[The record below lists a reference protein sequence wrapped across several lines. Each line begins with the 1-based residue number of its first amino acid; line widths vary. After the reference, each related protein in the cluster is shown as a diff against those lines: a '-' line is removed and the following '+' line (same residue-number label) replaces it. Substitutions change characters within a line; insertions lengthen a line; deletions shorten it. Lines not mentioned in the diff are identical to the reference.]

1 MTPLMDAI
9 AVYSAQ
15 IAVVVAVA
23 TLAAWA
29 ARVRVPLARLW
40 LWRVTGLV
48 CLALPF
54 AAATPLPLPMEVTF
68 GQVESVVGLARPLTP
83 SYDPGPLILGVVV
96 AGVAWRAIRLALGF
110 IRLRRLR
117 RNSTPAVLDHAAESL
132 RAAVAPRAEL
142 RWTDDLAQPVAFGLR
157 RPLVLLPRS
166 VATLS
171 PEARL
176 GVLCHELEHI
186 ARHDWPWMVAEDAV
200 RAAMWFHPAVW
211 WLLDQLQVSREQ
223 VVDGLAVKRT
233 GARKPYMQ
241 ALLWFAEAPT
251 APLPATAFLHRRHLR
266 SRMNH
271 LAQEPHMTL
280 LRLVVTA
287 IAVLALLT
295 GTGRAVVAALPLS
308 LEGVGLT
315 QGPRAQL
322 EIRLAEWMPAAGFVA
337 TTVDGTKQ
345 AIYLEA
351 MALVTA
357 QDVSSARVVDAP
369 GGLFSVDLTFQE
381 EASAR
386 MSRATAGHVGKPVAI
401 VLDGRVVSAPVVRSP
416 IGRSALLTGSF
427 TRAQAEAIVSR
438 LPPRVIGAQLK
449 PAPWAP
455 LFFERTTIV
464 ADQDRPFTSK
474 DEGVTLPSVVS
485 ETKPVYTQEAK
496 DAKIQ
501 GLVLLSVVVKTDG
514 TVGDVKVTRSLDSK
528 YGLDKAAEDAA
539 RLWRFKPGT
548 KGGKAVPVEVTL
560 EMRFTLK

>member
-1 MTPLMDAI
+1 MTPLIDAI

-15 IAVVVAVA
+15 VAVVVAVA

-54 AAATPLPLPMEVTF
+54 AAATPLPVPMEVTF
-68 GQVESVVGLARPLTP
+68 GQVESVVGVARPLTP
-83 SYDPGPLILGVVV
+83 SYDPGPLILVVV
-96 AGVAWRAIRLALGF
+96 LAGVAWRALRLGLGF

-117 RNSTPAVLDHAAESL
+117 RNSTPAVLDDAAESL

-233 GARKPYMQ
+233 GARKPYME

-280 LRLVVTA
+280 FRLAVTA
-287 IAVLALLT
+287 VAVLALLA
-295 GTGRAVVAALPLS
+295 GASRAVVSALPLTAP
-308 LEGVGLT
+308 GAGLV
-315 QGPRAQL
+315 QGPQAQL
-322 EIRLAEWMPAAGFVA
+322 EIRRASLLPVDAFAVAA
-337 TTVDGTKQ
+337 VDGTNQ
-345 AIYLEA
+345 VIYMDLL
-351 MALVTA
+351 ALVTTA
-357 QDVSSARVVDAP
+357 DVSSARVVNAP
-369 GGLFSVDLTFQE
+369 GGLFAVEVNFRE
-381 EASAR
+381 EASALL
-386 MSRATAGHVGKPVAI
+386 SRATAAHVGNPVAI
-401 VLDGRVVSAPVVRSP
+401 VLDGRVVAAPVVRSP
-416 IGRSALLTGSF
+416 IGRSALLTGNF

-449 PAPWAP
+449 PAPWASL
-455 LFFERTTIV
+455 LFGRTTSA

-474 DEGVTLPSVVS
+474 DEGVTLPRLVS
-485 ETKPVYTQEAK
+485 ETKPQYTAEAMA
-496 DAKIQ
+496 AKIQ
-501 GLVLLSVVVKTDG
+501 GLVLMSVVVKTDG
-514 TVGDVKVTRSLDSK
+514 TVGDVKVTKSLDTK
-528 YGLDKAAEDAA
+528 YGLDQAAVDAT
-539 RLWRFKPGT
+539 RLWKFKPGT
-548 KGGKAVPVEVTL
+548 KGGKAVPVEVTI